1 MNYPTLFHLI
11 STVLNEKDVS
21 AVLIGGFAVNF
32 YKVTRQTADID
43 FLITKNDFDKIFSL
57 LEQEG
62 YTKDDGH
69 EVFIKL
75 ENTKGYLMDIDFM
88 FVDKETLDKVIK
100 DSKEIIIAKQK
111 FKVPSLNHL
120 IALKLHSIR
129 HNPKLREYKDFPD
142 IMELIRINKIDV
154 KRGEFKELCLKY
166 GTEEL
171 YKRIVER
178 IQ

>member
-1 MNYPTLFHLI
+1 MKHPTLFHLV
-11 STVLNEKDVS
+11 SAVFKEKDIS

-32 YKVTRQTADID
+32 YKLARQTADID
-43 FLITKNDFDKIFSL
+43 FLITRDDFDKIFSL

-62 YTKDDGH
+62 YTKNDGH
-69 EVFIKL
+69 DVFVKL

-120 IALKLHSIR
+120 IALKLHSVR

-154 KRGEFKELCLKY
+154 KRREFKELCLKY

-171 YKRIVER
+171 YKRIIER
-178 IQ
+178 NQ